1 MSIHRKDLTDE
12 EQLNRLLRQAEDES
26 DEDYRQRLLER
37 STGTRDPRL
46 QQQRSEIFSLLHTLK
61 TRLAVLDEERDEQF
75 IKGVSKNLV
84 ELADSLPGYEPNL
97 RFTSHGHPLTRRGGS
112 F

>member
-12 EQLNRLLRQAEDES
+12 EQVNRLLGQAEDES
-26 DEDYRQRLLER
+26 DADYRQRLLER

-46 QQQRSEIFSLLHTLK
+46 QQQRSEIISLFHNLR
-61 TRLAVLDEERDEQF
+61 TRLAVLDAERDERF
-75 IKGVSKNLV
+75 IEQISRDLI
-84 ELADSLPGYEPNL
+84 ELEDSLPNAEPNL
-97 RFTSHGHPLTRRGGS
+97 RCTSYGQPLIKRGRS